1 MSFFAGGNAGSWT
14 VAAGSLAREPCGHL
28 QSLMYGPSSIWT
40 RGNIK
45 SGYAGGWTVTV
56 VNLDT
61 WQHQKQGGVDT
72 DRIERYE
79 SLIQW
84 RNRLDS
90 ARFSPVHLGS
100 NAFKQAGMLLTMFA
114 GRDGYNV
121 EENNGRLM
129 LGCHVSNNVKHL
141 A

>member
-1 MSFFAGGNAGSWT
+1 MMFILGDLYLIGT
-14 VAAGSLAREPCGHL
+14 IPPTLATLDFENNNRKQQINGQKIFDEACFLDYDLKAIPGKAIYC
-28 QSLMYGPSSIWT
+28 QDSSSSST
-40 RGNIK
+40 HNNIK
-45 SGYAGGWTVTV
+45 SEKRLKCGE
-56 VNLDT
+56 
-61 WQHQKQGGVDT
+61 T
-72 DRIERYE
+72 D
-79 SLIQW
+79 L
-84 RNRLDS
+84 
-90 ARFSPVHLGS
+90 FSPVHLGS